1 MSASTATSSRSGS
14 PSGASLVAA
23 RAATPLDLR
32 RVSALLAV
40 ALHEPAA
47 IMASAL
53 PTQLAAGAVASWT
66 RLLPG
71 LIGIQGRLRI
81 FLEEQ
86 RGQLRSTALV
96 YDGRRPEWV
105 VLILAALAEP
115 GGADSAFRLLSG
127 ISGAAARTGM
137 HRIFAAV
144 PDEAR
149 ARETFFQA
157 GFYSYTRET
166 WFVATRMS
174 QAASSHASSAREATG
189 KDAHDL
195 FRFYAMTTPHAVQR
209 AEQLSFSDFD
219 VSRRGGAYDPP
230 HLIGGNPLSMRR
242 EHALIDGEESRPR
255 AFALAFAGMD
265 RHPHV
270 CKVRTQDGDV
280 DLARDLLQET
290 TRSLSA
296 GRIVTSPVRSY
307 EEHVGRALLSE
318 GFRETA
324 TSMLFTKELATRVE
338 ERAFAPAVVR

>member
-1 MSASTATSSRSGS
+1 M
-14 PSGASLVAA
+14 PA

-32 RVSALLAV
+32 RVSALLAESLR
-40 ALHEPAA
+40 APAG

-53 PTQLAAGAVASWT
+53 PAPLAAGAVASWT

-71 LIGIQGRLRI
+71 LVGLQGRLRV
-81 FLEEQ
+81 FLEEY

-105 VLILAALAEP
+105 VLILAALPEP

-127 ISGAAARTGM
+127 ISGAAARAGM

-144 PDEAR
+144 PDEAL

-166 WFVATRMS
+166 WFVAART
-174 QAASSHASSAREATG
+174 AAVPARRISAREATG
-189 KDAHDL
+189 RDAHDL
-195 FRFYAMTTPHAVQR
+195 FRFYTMTTPHAVQR

-230 HLIGGNPLSMRR
+230 HLIGGNPLAMRR
-242 EHALIDGEESRPR
+242 ECALIDGEESRPR
-255 AFALAFAGMD
+255 AFALGFSGLE

-270 CKVRTQDGDV
+270 CKVRTGDSDV
-280 DLARDLLQET
+280 DLARELVRAT
-290 TRSLSA
+290 ARSLPA
-296 GRIVTSPVRSY
+296 GRPVTSPVRSY
-307 EEHVGRALLSE
+307 EEHVGRALLAE
-318 GFRETA
+318 GFRESA
-324 TSMLFTKELATRVE
+324 TSMLFTKELAMRVE
-338 ERAFAPAVVR
+338 ERALAPVVAR

>member
-1 MSASTATSSRSGS
+1 M
-14 PSGASLVAA
+14 PS

-32 RVSALLAV
+32 RVSALLAD
-40 ALHEPAA
+40 ALRDPAG

-53 PTQLAAGAVASWT
+53 PPQLAAGAVASWT

-71 LIGIQGRLRI
+71 LVGLHGRLRV
-81 FLEEQ
+81 FLEEH

-105 VLILAALAEP
+105 VLILATRPEP

-144 PDEAR
+144 PDEAV
-149 ARETFFQA
+149 AGETFFQA

-166 WFVATRMS
+166 WFVAARTQRGTTARPS
-174 QAASSHASSAREATG
+174 TAREATG

-242 EHALIDGEESRPR
+242 EHALIDGEESKPR
-255 AFALAFAGMD
+255 AFALSFAGIE

-270 CKVRTQDGDV
+270 CKVRTLDGDV
-280 DLARDLLQET
+280 DLARDLLRET
-290 TRSLSA
+290 TLTLPP

-307 EEHVGRALLSE
+307 EEHVARALLAE
-318 GFRETA
+318 GFREAA
-324 TSMLFTKELATRVE
+324 TSMLFTKELAVRVE
-338 ERAFAPAVVR
+338 ERALAPVVAR

>member
-1 MSASTATSSRSGS
+1 M
-14 PSGASLVAA
+14 PA

-32 RVSALLAV
+32 RVSALLASS
-40 ALHEPAA
+40 LRHPGG

-53 PTQLAAGAVASWT
+53 PAPLAGGAVASWT

-71 LIGIQGRLRI
+71 LLGLQGRIRV
-81 FLEEQ
+81 FLEEY

-105 VLILAALAEP
+105 VLILAALPQP

-127 ISGAAARTGM
+127 ISGAAARTGV

-144 PDEAR
+144 PDEAL

-166 WFVATRMS
+166 WFVAARTAVGS
-174 QAASSHASSAREATG
+174 PLPQLTAREATG
-189 KDAHDL
+189 RDAHDL

-209 AEQLSFSDFD
+209 AEQLSVSDFD

-230 HLIGGNPLSMRR
+230 HLVGGNPLAMRR
-242 EHALIDGEESRPR
+242 ESALIDGEESRPR
-255 AFALAFAGMD
+255 AFALAFSGVE

-270 CKVRTQDGDV
+270 CKVRTNDGDV
-280 DLARDLLQET
+280 DLARDLL
-290 TRSLSA
+290 RAVA
-296 GRIVTSPVRSY
+296 GALPSGRPVTSPVRSY
-307 EEHVGRALLSE
+307 EEHVGRALLAE

-324 TSMLFTKELATRVE
+324 TAMLFTKELAVRVE
-338 ERAFAPAVVR
+338 ERAFATVAVR

>member
-1 MSASTATSSRSGS
+1 MSASAATSSRSGS

-105 VLILAALAEP
+105 ILILAALAEP

-166 WFVATRMS
+166 WFIAMRTGRATT
-174 QAASSHASSAREATG
+174 AHVDGAHEVTG
-189 KDAHDL
+189 RDAHDL

-219 VSRRGGAYDPP
+219 LSRRGGAYDPP
-230 HLIGGNPLSMRR
+230 HLIGGNPLAMRR
-242 EHALIDGEESRPR
+242 QSALIDGEESRLR
-255 AFALAFAGMD
+255 AFALAFSGLE

-270 CKVRTQDGDV
+270 CKVRTANGDV
-280 DLARDLLQET
+280 DLARALL
-290 TRSLSA
+290 RA
-296 GRIVTSPVRSY
+296 PA
-307 EEHVGRALLSE
+307 RAL
-318 GFRETA
+318 
-324 TSMLFTKELATRVE
+324 
-338 ERAFAPAVVR
+338 PAGTPVT